1 MNCMHSLTLN
11 VQGLRD
17 KQKQE
22 RFYTYIKQQKANVIF
37 IQETHFTQEL
47 ENTLNQKH
55 KWQYF
60 HCYDS
65 NQSRGVSI
73 LIDKNISAEVVDIK
87 KEADGRALLFNI
99 KVKKPTTA

>member
-1 MNCMHSLTLN
+1 MNCMHLLTLN

-55 KWQYF
+55 KWQSF
-60 HCYDS
+60 HCYGS
-65 NQSRGVSI
+65 SQSRGVSV
-73 LIDKNISAEVVDIK
+73 LIDKNLYWPA
-87 KEADGRALLFNI
+87 KERLQSNLFI
-99 KVKKPTTA
+99 VL